1 VVGKNNLD
9 FVKDSLPETLVIH
22 GFACRVFNC
31 FWERIDKDFKKI
43 KRMNYKRL

>member
-22 GFACRVFNC
+22 GFALQVFELFLGTN
-31 FWERIDKDFKKI
+31 R
-43 KRMNYKRL
+43 